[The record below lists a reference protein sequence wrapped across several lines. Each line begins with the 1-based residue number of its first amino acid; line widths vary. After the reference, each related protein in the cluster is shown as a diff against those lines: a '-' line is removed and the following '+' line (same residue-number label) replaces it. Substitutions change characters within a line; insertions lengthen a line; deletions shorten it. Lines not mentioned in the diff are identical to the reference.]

1 MIACANFT
9 SNVSVEAR
17 AVVIDSS
24 CWDVLFAVS
33 CDDVGE
39 MFGGSVDAGK
49 GVQTES
55 CKVVLYVRGEGGP
68 VGSLVVCECTFGWGG
83 CMDGEVCV

>member
-1 MIACANFT
+1 MVTCADFT
-9 SNVSVEAR
+9 FDVSVEAW
-17 AVVIDSS
+17 AVVFDSS

-39 MFGGSVDAGK
+39 MFGGCIDACK

-55 CKVVLYVRGEGGP
+55 RKVVLYVGGEGGP
-68 VGSLVVCECTFGWGG
+68 IGSLVVCEGAFG
-83 CMDGEVCV
+83 